1 MIHTAL
7 HRALI
12 CARCLSDIRT
22 MPLTKWGKLI
32 RTLIPARCLNDIR
45 TMLPKILPDCNFNRS
60 LSPFF
65 RDQNVSKSIP
75 LKMTCNTSNSIGL
88 NLLSYKI
95 DFKFL
100 CWFGLAANNRTWSR
114 KYYSDI
120 TLSRPCLSFPRPTDI
135 VILISSL
142 RTTPREYSSRGLF
155 GVRDS
160 SF

>member
-1 MIHTAL
+1 
-7 HRALI
+7 
-12 CARCLSDIRT
+12 
-22 MPLTKWGKLI
+22 MPVA
-32 RTLIPARCLNDIR
+32 PARANHFKARQHMPTLVPALPCLNDIR

-60 LSPFF
+60 LSLF

-75 LKMTCNTSNSIGL
+75 LKMTCNTSNSISL
-88 NLLSYKI
+88 NLLSYEI

-120 TLSRPCLSFPRPTDI
+120 TYHTWLYLVLASVFPGPR
-135 VILISSL
+135 ISLYWSQACGQHRVSTRVAAFL
-142 RTTPREYSSRGLF
+142 VH
-155 GVRDS
+155 VRDS